1 VPFRISHNMGNSR
14 EDSKF
19 NQIFDGVMPE
29 TQSRSRLQS
38 QDISRVQNQQNSGFS
53 QANFD
58 IPACFKIDL
67 DSLPE
72 EKRKK
77 MEEKP
82 SDYFN
87 YGILKC

>member
-1 VPFRISHNMGNSR
+1 MCYKK
-14 EDSKF
+14 SKF
-19 NQIFDGVMPE
+19 HP
-29 TQSRSRLQS
+29 LKKL